1 MFRIVT
7 PILLGACILLSGLL
21 VNPVDIQAGGK
32 PLLSVA
38 IKKAIDTRGVAAAKK
53 QFLKDYAANKNR
65 YQIDTPD
72 VVALVRDY
80 AAARNGPAANAVLEI
95 ARPYLADAAMVARN
109 TKAKKDAKQHSAQ
122 IKKIKAQQKV
132 AIREHKKKQKI
143 QIAEYKAADA
153 RRVAKY
159 EAQRKPVFFKAGAAP
174 IKPTPEDNWYI
185 IRTLNVD
192 AKDVTIM
199 SIPADL
205 HKAALAAGFTG
216 TMAHTGSAYTKG
228 PVRIV
233 TYFASGRNMIKTMRF
248 ELRDLS
254 PAQWQSFTKN
264 IIRQLG
270 SAGPSCIRRSGSV
283 ARLKCKFNYNA
294 RNYFAMVE
302 ISGTLRKGKG
312 RIKLKFRQGP

>member
-7 PILLGACILLSGLL
+7 PMLLGACILLSGLL
-21 VNPVDIQAGGK
+21 VNTVDIQAGGK
-32 PLLSVA
+32 PLLSAA
-38 IKKAIDTRGVAAAKK
+38 IRKAIDAHGATAAQKQFAKNYATHKTRYQVDMQGVAA
-53 QFLKDYAANKNR
+53 LGRSYAIAGNSPATQAVFAIAN
-65 YQIDTPD
+65 
-72 VVALVRDY
+72 
-80 AAARNGPAANAVLEI
+80 
-95 ARPYLADAAMVARN
+95 PYMASAAMVARN
-109 TKAKKDAKQHSAQ
+109 ANANRDAKQRTAMA
-122 IKKIKAQQKV
+122 KEIKAVQKV
-132 AIREHKKKQKI
+132 RMKEFAEKQKR
-143 QIAEYKAADA
+143 QVAEYRAADKKRLA
-153 RRVAKY
+153 RY
-159 EAQRKPVFFKAGAAP
+159 EAQRKPVFFKLGAAP

-216 TMAHTGSAYTKG
+216 TMAHTGSAYSKG
-228 PVRIV
+228 PVRII

-254 PAQWQSFTKN
+254 PARWQSFTKN

-270 SAGPSCIRRSGSV
+270 SAGSSCIRRSGSV
-283 ARLKCKFNYNA
+283 ARLKCRFNYDA

-312 RIKLKFRQGP
+312 RIKLKFQQGP